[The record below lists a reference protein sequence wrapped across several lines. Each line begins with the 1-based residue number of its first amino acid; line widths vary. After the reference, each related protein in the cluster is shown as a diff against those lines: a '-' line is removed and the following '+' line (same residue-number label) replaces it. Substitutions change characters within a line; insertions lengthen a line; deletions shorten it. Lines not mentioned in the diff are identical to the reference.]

1 MSDVQR
7 KGLWA
12 RWRSIPLVY
21 RIGGA
26 FVLGIVLG
34 LIVGEPITVIEPLGT
49 LFLKLLSMIVIPIVI
64 FTLVGSMR
72 KLTPSQL
79 GRVGGQTVLIYI
91 ITTAI
96 AIIIGLMA
104 ANVFGPGTGLTLPG
118 DAEMEPEKAP
128 DMVEVFL
135 GIFPDNVFSSM
146 AEGDVLPILAFSI
159 IFGLALAFVRESAGE
174 ELRKGVDTVFSIMET
189 GAQAM
194 FKIVWGVLEY
204 GVIGVFA
211 LLAVAFAEAGAEAIV
226 SFGML
231 ILTLLVAVAVH
242 IIVIYLVIIV
252 RGMVGQSPMKFLRGS
267 REAMLTSFATRSSGG
282 TLPVT
287 MNCAHQN
294 LKVHER
300 VYSFSLPLGATI
312 NMDGT
317 AMYQGVCAV
326 FAANLIGQSLT
337 IGQQMTVVVTA
348 TLASVGTAG
357 VPGSGLIMLTMV
369 LTQLGLP
376 LGVVAFVAGIDPILD
391 RLRTMNNVTGDLAVT
406 TLVGKLNKAVDFTKG
421 AWTGQKIGD
430 TTPSSQK
437 PGQS

>member
-1 MSDVQR
+1 MANEDR
-7 KGLWA
+7 RGLWA
-12 RWRSIPLVY
+12 KWRAIPLYY

-26 FVLGIVLG
+26 FILGIAAG
-34 LIVGEPITVIEPLGT
+34 LIVGDPITVIEPLGT

-64 FTLVGSMR
+64 FTLVGAMR
-72 KLTPSQL
+72 KLTPSEL
-79 GRVGGQTVLIYI
+79 GRVGGQTVAVYI

-96 AIIIGLMA
+96 AIIFGLLA
-104 ANVFGPGTGLTLPG
+104 ANILAPGTGMDLPG
-118 DAEMEPEKAP
+118 DAEMDPEETP
-128 DMVEVFL
+128 ELVDVFL

-159 IFGLALAFVRESAGE
+159 IFGLALAFVRESASE
-174 ELRKGVDTVFSIMET
+174 DLRKGVDTIFSIMEA
-189 GAQAM
+189 GANAM
-194 FKIVWGVLEY
+194 FKVVWGVLEY

-211 LLAVAFAEAGAEAIV
+211 LLAVAFAEAGVEGLA

-231 ILTLLVAVAVH
+231 VLTLLIAVAVH
-242 IIVIYLVIIV
+242 IIVIYLLIIV
-252 RGMVGQSPMKFLRGS
+252 RGMVGQSPMNFLRGS

-287 MNCAHQN
+287 INCADQN
-294 LKVHER
+294 LGIDER

-317 AMYQGVCAV
+317 AMYQGVSAI
-326 FAANLIGQSLT
+326 FAANIIGQTLSF
-337 IGQQMTVVVTA
+337 GEQMTVVLTA

-357 VPGSGLIMLTMV
+357 VPGAGLIMLTMV

-406 TLVGKLNKAVDFTKG
+406 TLVAKWNKAIDFTKG
-421 AWTGQKIGD
+421 AWTGEKIEKK
-430 TTPSSQK
+430 SS
-437 PGQS
+437 